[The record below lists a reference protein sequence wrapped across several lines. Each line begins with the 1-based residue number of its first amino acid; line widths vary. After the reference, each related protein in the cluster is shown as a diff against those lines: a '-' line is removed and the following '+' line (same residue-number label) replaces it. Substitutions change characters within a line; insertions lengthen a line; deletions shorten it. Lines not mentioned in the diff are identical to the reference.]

1 MSSALE
7 SEQRTLQVEIDGNAH
22 IEDDYLNVF
31 RNMIVSVSHRGHSMS
46 WKIEIG
52 YVLKYMRTNP
62 YVSKLYN

>member
-46 WKIEIG
+46 WKIEIA
-52 YVLKYMRTNP
+52 YVLK
-62 YVSKLYN
+62 